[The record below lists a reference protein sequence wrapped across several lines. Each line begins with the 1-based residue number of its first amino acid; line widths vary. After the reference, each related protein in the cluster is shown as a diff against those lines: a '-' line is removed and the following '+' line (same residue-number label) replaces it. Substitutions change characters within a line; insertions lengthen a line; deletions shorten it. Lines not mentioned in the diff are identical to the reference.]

1 MIQLARGILALL
13 FLFGFAVGVTYLVML
28 WIYLGRV
35 RKDEPAPNIV
45 KPRFK
50 LVSRHPFCRRWG
62 CIDHVPAGGGYPG
75 LPQSHCYRCG
85 MINGHADKYRYPSLP
100 DYDEPI
106 GATFTDKML
115 MKLFPGK
122 S

>member
-35 RKDEPAPNIV
+35 RKEKPAPNVV

-50 LVSRHPFCRRWG
+50 LVSRHPFCRHWG
-62 CIDHVPAGGGYPG
+62 CIPYVPGWSGSEYAG

-85 MINGHADKYRYPSLP
+85 MRQPGAASGVP
-100 DYDEPI
+100 DYCDPLS
-106 GATFTDKML
+106 TRFMDKML

-122 S
+122 P